1 VEEGKRVRCPIYREG
16 EAEESQGERETA
28 MASRRSS
35 MAFTELEWRERNR
48 RVDSPITQIRTV
60 SRVARRRSGRA
71 LGVQARSRL
80 RGTTRSASS
89 LAGRASRS
97 RLGRRGNRAR
107 AQSAVGRLGLGPGCR
122 SGTWQRVEVAPR
134 ASRGG
139 GRVPGRALGW
149 LGGCGHVRQR
159 GREEEREAGE
169 GRKWSWRRR
178 RPGGEEA
185 RAAARRW
192 AKWAGLV

>member
-60 SRVARRRSGRA
+60 SRVAQRRSGRA

-80 RGTTRSASS
+80 RGTTRSTSG
-89 LAGRASRS
+89 LAWRASWS
-97 RLGRRGNRAR
+97 RLERRGNRAR
-107 AQSAVGRLGLGPGCR
+107 AQSAVGRLGLGPGHR

-134 ASRGG
+134 ALRGG
-139 GRVPGRALGW
+139 GRVPGRALGR
-149 LGGCGHVRQR
+149 LGGCGRVRQR

-178 RPGGEEA
+178 PGGEET

-192 AKWAGLV
+192 DKWAGLV

>member
-16 EAEESQGERETA
+16 EAEESQGKRETT

-35 MAFTELEWRERNR
+35 MAFTELEWRERNG

-80 RGTTRSASS
+80 RGTARSASG

-107 AQSAVGRLGLGPGCR
+107 A
-122 SGTWQRVEVAPR
+122 
-134 ASRGG
+134 
-139 GRVPGRALGW
+139 
-149 LGGCGHVRQR
+149 
-159 GREEEREAGE
+159 
-169 GRKWSWRRR
+169 
-178 RPGGEEA
+178 
-185 RAAARRW
+185 
-192 AKWAGLV
+192 